1 LNYDNFIKIV
11 LLYNRALI
19 NHTPLIL
26 IGETGCGKTYQ
37 INFFLEM
44 LLRVPQENIKVKTL
58 NAESKVSELVQAI
71 NDFRTKAEDP
81 NRKNENFWIFFDE
94 FNTSDFQTVL
104 SELMNDRSSM

>member
-1 LNYDNFIKIV
+1 
-11 LLYNRALI
+11 
-19 NHTPLIL
+19 
-26 IGETGCGKTYQ
+26 
-37 INFFLEM
+37 M

-81 NRKNENFWIFFDE
+81 DRKNENFWIFFDE